1 MSLNKILQYEY
12 FNIHMKLLRYLI
24 PHMQESLNKKMVFL
38 GGPRQVGKTTLS
50 LQFLKSPS
58 IENPAYLNW
67 DRNTDRI
74 QILKDQFPLQEN
86 KILVLD
92 ELHKYSKWR
101 NLIKGLFDKYHTK
114 NQFIITGSARL
125 DYFRKGGDSLLG
137 RYRYFRLHP
146 FSVMEMNKNPN
157 KNDLDILLK
166 FGGFPEPL
174 FSQNEKEHRIWQ
186 NDRMIKVASEDIR
199 DLENIKDI
207 SSMLLLAEMLPAR
220 VGSPLS
226 LKSISEDLQVSQPT
240 VDRWIE
246 ILSTLYYCYTIAPF
260 GSPKIRAVRKLK
272 KLYLWD
278 WSQVE
283 EYGFRFENLV
293 ASHLLKYCH
302 FITDT
307 EGYPMEIRYLRDTDG
322 REIDFVVLKNKKPL
336 FAVECKTGE
345 KALSPHISYFQ
356 ARTEIPEFFQ
366 VHMGTKDFGSNKTGR
381 VLPFVKFCK
390 EMGMI

>member
-1 MSLNKILQYEY
+1 
-12 FNIHMKLLRYLI
+12 
-24 PHMQESLNKKMVFL
+24 MQESLNKKMVFL